1 MRTALLAHPS
11 PDLYGSDRVLLESAR
26 ALVADGWRVVVALP
40 GDGPLAG
47 HLRRAGAEVHRVD
60 TVVLR
65 KALLRPT
72 GLAAVLGSA
81 LETLPAMVRLVRA
94 VRADVVLVNTVTLP
108 TWLVA
113 ARLARRPAV
122 CHVHE
127 AEQLPGPL
135 RLALHA
141 PLLLARRVLVNS
153 RAAGAV
159 VGAAV
164 PSVSGRLRLLY
175 NGVPGPPATA
185 VTPART
191 GLTGE
196 VRLVLV
202 GRVSPRKGTDV
213 AVRALAELHRR
224 GRPVRLDIVGDV
236 FPGYEWY
243 DDEVR
248 PLVEELGVQDR
259 VRRVP
264 FQDDVWP
271 CFAEADIV
279 LVPSRVEPFGNVAVE
294 AALAGR
300 PVVASSVQG
309 LIEIVEPGRSG
320 LLAPPGDP
328 TALAHAVEVLLDD
341 WPQALQMAATA
352 RQQAERRFSPTAYAA
367 GLVDVLSSTAL
378 PATLDRGTTDV
389 SEELRRHEE

>member
-1 MRTALLAHPS
+1 MTPTALLAHPS

-26 ALVADGWRVVVALP
+26 ALLGGGWRVVVALP
-40 GDGPLAG
+40 EHGPLTE
-47 HLRRAGAEVHRVD
+47 HLRRAGADVHRVD

-72 GLAAVLGSA
+72 ALAATVGSA
-81 LETLPAMVRLVRA
+81 ARTLPAMVRLVRA
-94 VRADVVLVNTVTLP
+94 ARADVVLVNTVTLP

-113 ARLARRPAV
+113 ARLAGRPVV

-127 AEQLPGPL
+127 AEQLPRPL

-153 RAAGAV
+153 RAAGEV
-159 VGAAV
+159 VRAAL
-164 PSVSGRLRLLY
+164 PSAQGRLRLLY
-175 NGVPGPPATA
+175 NGVPGPPAGA
-185 VTPART
+185 APRVRT
-191 GLTGE
+191 RLSGD
-196 VRLVLV
+196 VRLVLI

-213 AVRALAELHRR
+213 AVRALSELHRR
-224 GRPVRLDIVGDV
+224 GRPVRLEIVGDV

-243 DDEVR
+243 DDGVR
-248 PLVEELGVQDR
+248 RLVAELGLQDR

-271 CFAEADIV
+271 FLAEADIV

-309 LIEIVEPGRSG
+309 LIEIVDPGRTGS
-320 LLAPPGDP
+320 LAAPDDP
-328 TALAHAVEVLLDD
+328 AALAHAVEVLLDD
-341 WPQALQMAATA
+341 WPRALHMSVTA
-352 RQQAERRFSPTAYAA
+352 RQEAERRFSSTAYAA
-367 GLVDVLSSTAL
+367 RLLDVLSSAAL
-378 PATLDRGTTDV
+378 PALPRAGP
-389 SEELRRHEE
+389 EEHRRAQG